1 MQFDSATADEE
12 HDRWQAVVNRTAAPF
27 LYAVRST
34 RIFCRPGCASRLPAR
49 QNVVFFDT
57 PVEAQSAGFRACKRC
72 APVGESLPELHAAA
86 VAKACRMID
95 AATEPP
101 AVDEL
106 ARAAGMSRFHF
117 QRVFKAITG
126 MTPSRYAAAKRGQRV
141 REALPVSGSVTA
153 ASYDAGFN
161 SSGRFY
167 EHAARELGMAPA
179 AFRKGGAG
187 LVIRFAVA
195 QSSLGATLVA
205 ATEKGVCAI
214 LLGDEPEPLV
224 RDLERRF
231 PRAELQPGGR
241 AFERTVALVI
251 GFIEAPKLGLE
262 LPLDLRGTLFQQR
275 VWEALRQ
282 VPPGSTTTY
291 SEIANRIGAP
301 QAVRAVGQA
310 VGANP
315 VAVAVP
321 CHRVIR
327 VGGAICGYHWGVER
341 KRQLLAREGG
351 ATPSARPASSGKKPQ
366 RSRRA

>member
-1 MQFDSATADEE
+1 MVARDG
-12 HDRWQAVVNRTAAPF
+12 RAAGEF
-27 LYAVRST
+27 VYAVRTT
-34 RIFCRPGCASRLPAR
+34 RIFCLPGCASPLPKR
-49 QNVVFFDT
+49 ENVVFFET
-57 PVEAQSAGFRACKRC
+57 AAAAQAAGFRPCKRC
-72 APVGESLPELHAAA
+72 SPVGETLGEVHAAA
-86 VAKACRMID
+86 VAKACRMIEF
-95 AATEPP
+95 ATEPP
-101 AVDEL
+101 AVAEL

-126 MTPSRYAAAKRGQRV
+126 LTPSRYAAGRRGERV
-141 REALPVSGSVTA
+141 RAALPDSGSVTA
-153 ASYDAGFN
+153 AAYDAGFN

-167 EHAARELGMAPA
+167 EHATRDLGMAPA
-179 AFRKGGAG
+179 AYRKGGAG

-214 LLGDEPEPLV
+214 LLGDEPEPLL
-224 RDLERRF
+224 RDLQRRF
-231 PRAELQPGGR
+231 PLAALQPGGR
-241 AFERTVALVI
+241 EFERTVALVI
-251 GFIEAPKLGLE
+251 GFIEAPKLGLD

-275 VWEALRQ
+275 VWEALRE

-291 SEIANRIGAP
+291 SEVAQRIGAP
-301 QAVRAVGQA
+301 KAVRAVGQA

-341 KRQLLAREGG
+341 KRQLLAREDG
-351 ATPSARPASSGKKPQ
+351 AIPPVPPASAGKTPRRSRPA
-366 RSRRA
+366 

>member
-1 MQFDSATADEE
+1 M
-12 HDRWQAVVNRTAAPF
+12 AA
-27 LYAVRST
+27 
-34 RIFCRPGCASRLPAR
+34 
-49 QNVVFFDT
+49 
-57 PVEAQSAGFRACKRC
+57 EAAGFRACKRC
-72 APVGESLPELHAAA
+72 SPAGETLSQVHAGA
-86 VAKACRMID
+86 VAKACRLMED
-95 AATEPP
+95 ASEPP
-101 AVDEL
+101 AVAEL
-106 ARAAGMSRFHF
+106 ARVVGLSRFHF

-126 MTPSRYAAAKRGQRV
+126 VTPSRFAAARRGHRV
-141 REALPVSGSVTA
+141 RESLSSTGTVTA
-153 ASYDAGFN
+153 AAYDAGFN

-179 AFRKGGAG
+179 TFRKGGEG
-187 LVIRFAVA
+187 VVIRFAVA

-205 ATEKGVCAI
+205 ATKKGVCAI
-214 LLGDEPEPLV
+214 LLGDEAEPLV

-241 AFERTVALVI
+241 DFERTVALVI
-251 GFIEAPKLGLE
+251 GFIEAPKLGLD

-275 VWEALRQ
+275 VWEALRE

-301 QAVRAVGQA
+301 KAIRAVGQA

-351 ATPSARPASSGKKPQ
+351 ATLSARPASAGRTPR
-366 RSRRA
+366 RSRPA